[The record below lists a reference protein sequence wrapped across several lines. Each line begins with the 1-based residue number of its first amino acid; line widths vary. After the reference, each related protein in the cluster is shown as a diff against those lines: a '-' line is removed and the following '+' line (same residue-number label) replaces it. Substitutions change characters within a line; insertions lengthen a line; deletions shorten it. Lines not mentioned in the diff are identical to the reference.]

1 MLGTKWPRLAR
12 KLDLLAK
19 VDSIKG
25 DYRGDTHE
33 QAVDMLTKWKRKH
46 GKGAKINIII
56 EALREI
62 DFNDIAD
69 FILSQCRAVENSTNH

>member
-25 DYRGDTHE
+25 DHRGDTHE
-33 QAVDMLTKWKRKH
+33 QAVEMLTKWKQKH
-46 GKGAKINIII
+46 GKMPKSI
-56 EALREI
+56 
-62 DFNDIAD
+62 
-69 FILSQCRAVENSTNH
+69 